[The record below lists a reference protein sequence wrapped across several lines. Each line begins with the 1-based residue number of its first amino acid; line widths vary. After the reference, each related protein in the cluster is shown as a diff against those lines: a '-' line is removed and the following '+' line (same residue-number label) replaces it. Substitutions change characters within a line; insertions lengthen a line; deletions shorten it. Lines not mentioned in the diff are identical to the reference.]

1 MAMKKKYLLGLCMLV
16 CGSPQIQGAEQTDS
30 LNNIN
35 IIKRDTM
42 FIYAES
48 TMKDAIEAL
57 SGANAVLELKIYDW
71 LHSNHPNESA
81 QLLVENSKNK
91 WFNIHTS
98 RGKYNRVFV
107 YVSKHH
113 ILPEKKEKQT
123 DEETQTIEI
132 EDVQVQQ
139 LSPEEEN
146 MSAIDS
152 FGRIEP
158 YVNRLKEEG
167 RLRAYGKYASLPENE
182 PCYIFVY
189 DRDGNIVAVLRQSE
203 NGLHYNL
210 RSQNDDN
217 VKNYKNCGA
226 IWLQLK

>member
-1 MAMKKKYLLGLCMLV
+1 
-16 CGSPQIQGAEQTDS
+16 
-30 LNNIN
+30 
-35 IIKRDTM
+35 
-42 FIYAES
+42 
-48 TMKDAIEAL
+48 
-57 SGANAVLELKIYDW
+57 
-71 LHSNHPNESA
+71 
-81 QLLVENSKNK
+81 
-91 WFNIHTS
+91 
-98 RGKYNRVFV
+98 
-107 YVSKHH
+107 
-113 ILPEKKEKQT
+113 
-123 DEETQTIEI
+123 
-132 EDVQVQQ
+132 
-139 LSPEEEN
+139 